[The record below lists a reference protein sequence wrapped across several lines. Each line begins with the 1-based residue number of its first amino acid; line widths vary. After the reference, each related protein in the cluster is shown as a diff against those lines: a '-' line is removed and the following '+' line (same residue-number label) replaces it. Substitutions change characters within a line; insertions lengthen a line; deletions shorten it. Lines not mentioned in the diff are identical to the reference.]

1 MTNLAPTKRF
11 SSRVDSYIQYRPRYP
26 QAILPF
32 LHDAVGL
39 TRDHVIADVGSGT
52 GFLSELFLANG
63 NAVYGVEP
71 NADMREA
78 GEVYLAAQNL
88 PGDFTSIDGTAE
100 NTTLADHSV
109 DLVTAGQAF
118 HWFEPGSTRREF
130 ARILRPGGFV
140 VLVWNTRDRDGSPF
154 MQASEALLDEV
165 SHDRPGSQVNAADE
179 SIFDKFFGESGY
191 QRENFRNGQRVD
203 FEGLLGRTVSSS
215 YSPLPGEAKYER
227 LESGLREIFE
237 QYAEGG
243 EVEILYETRVFWGRI
258 A

>member
-1 MTNLAPTKRF
+1 MNHLASTRRF
-11 SSRVDSYIQYRPRYP
+11 SSRVDNYVKYRPLYP
-26 QAILPF
+26 RAILPF
-32 LHDAVGL
+32 LQDAVGL
-39 TRDHVIADVGSGT
+39 TPDSVIADVGSGT
-52 GFLSELFLANG
+52 GFLSELFLAHG
-63 NAVYGVEP
+63 NTVYGVEP
-71 NADMREA
+71 NADMRAA
-78 GEVYLAAQNL
+78 GEAYIASQSL
-88 PGDFTSIDGTAE
+88 PGKFHSIDGTAE
-100 NTTLADHSV
+100 STTLPNHSV

-203 FEGLLGRTVSSS
+203 FEGLLGRMVSSS
-215 YSPLPGEAKYER
+215 YSPLPGEPKYER